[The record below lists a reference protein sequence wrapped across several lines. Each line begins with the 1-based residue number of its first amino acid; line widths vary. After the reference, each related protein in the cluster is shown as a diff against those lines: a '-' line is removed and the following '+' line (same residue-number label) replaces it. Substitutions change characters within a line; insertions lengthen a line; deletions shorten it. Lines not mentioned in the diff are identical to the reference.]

1 MYYIPQLCQLLPVL
15 NKLLQPLWDDRSQQS
30 DESPA
35 ILAMCAEV
43 FVCPPQTSFPS
54 NLGNVYGR
62 RYAGRGAPLV
72 PPRSAPAPS
81 SEHRV
86 ATPSPAWQR
95 RSPHNQATNLLII
108 HRIPG
113 DGARGSSLDVGERER
128 RSMCHVCVCP
138 AIRTGGAAA
147 CGMGLDGAKEE
158 GKPCG
163 GDRGAAVSGGVCH
176 AGPAGGSTGTW
187 RRPSRAAVWRG
198 VPIAGVRELMLAV
211 EASSRTWAARGPTGT
226 SLRPVTCHERP
237 SWCVN

>member
-35 ILAMCAEV
+35 ILAMCTEV

-95 RSPHNQATNLLII
+95 RSPHNQATNLLITL

-113 DGARGSSLDVGERER
+113 DGARGSSLDVGERESDAAYVMCACAPPYVREERQPAAWGWTPR
-128 RSMCHVCVCP
+128 RRRGSRAVAIEVPRCRVGYAMPDLPVVPRAP
-138 AIRTGGAAA
+138 AAGRRVP
-147 CGMGLDGAKEE
+147 
-158 GKPCG
+158 PCG
-163 GDRGAAVSGGVCH
+163 AVS
-176 AGPAGGSTGTW
+176 PSPGSG
-187 RRPSRAAVWRG
+187 S
-198 VPIAGVRELMLAV
+198 
-211 EASSRTWAARGPTGT
+211 
-226 SLRPVTCHERP
+226 
-237 SWCVN
+237 